1 MPMRVD
7 SRSAIEG
14 SAGAV
19 GIDQGDT
26 EVPLILFM
34 TLRLIQYAEPGS
46 NGTITQVMGKF

>member
-1 MPMRVD
+1 MPMRAD
-7 SRSAIEG
+7 SGSAIEG

-19 GIDQGDT
+19 GIDQGDA

-34 TLRLIQYAEPGS
+34 ALRLIQYAEPGP